1 MKCDYTFAASN
12 IAVGWGGGASQVALV
27 IKNPPANAGDARD
40 RVLIPGS
47 GRSLG
52 RGNGNPLQHFCL
64 KIPMGRAI
72 WWTTVHGVTK
82 SLT

>member
-1 MKCDYTFAASN
+1 M
-12 IAVGWGGGASQVALV
+12 GGASQVSLV

-52 RGNGNPLQHFCL
+52 RGNGNPLQHSCL

-82 SLT
+82 TDMTEQLSMPPCSV